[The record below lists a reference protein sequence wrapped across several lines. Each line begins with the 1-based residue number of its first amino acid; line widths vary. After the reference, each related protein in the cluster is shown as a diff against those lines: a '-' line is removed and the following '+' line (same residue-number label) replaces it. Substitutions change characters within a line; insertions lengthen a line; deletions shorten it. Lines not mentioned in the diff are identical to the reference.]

1 MIGAIAG
8 DICGSRFER
17 RSHKSK
23 DFELF
28 ASSCRFTDDTV
39 MSLAVAQALLDCGE
53 AGFGGLG
60 QAAVRRM
67 RQLGRSYP
75 DAGYDGR
82 FTRWLLA
89 KQPHPYGSFGNG
101 SAMRVSACSWAA
113 CSLEEALQLAEQASA
128 VTHNHP
134 EGVKGAQAAAAA
146 LYLARTGAGKD
157 EIRAYLQR
165 NFYLLDFTLDEIREA
180 YRFDSSCQGS
190 VPQALEAFLEA
201 ESFEDVLRLAVS
213 IGGDSDTIAA
223 IAGSVAEAYFGVPDN
238 IRKQAESYLS
248 GELLEIL
255 RRFEAV
261 YPPEKKCGAD
271 GED

>member
-1 MIGAIAG
+1 MIGAIIG

-39 MSLAVAQALLDCGE
+39 MSLAVAQALLDCGK
-53 AGFGGLG
+53 AGYKELEKH
-60 QAAVRRM
+60 AVLQMQR
-67 RQLGRSYP
+67 LGRLYP
-75 DAGYDGR
+75 KAGYGGR
-82 FTRWLLA
+82 FTRWLQA
-89 KQPHPYGSFGNG
+89 ENPHPYGSFGNG
-101 SAMRVSACSWAA
+101 SAMRVSACGWAA
-113 CSLEEALQLAEQASA
+113 CSLEEALQLAGRVSA

-146 LYLARTGAGKD
+146 LYLARTGAGKE
-157 EIRAYLQR
+157 EIRSYLQQ
-165 NFYLLDFTLDEIREA
+165 NFYLLDFTLADIRET

-190 VPQALEAFLEA
+190 VPQALAAFLEA
-201 ESFEDVLRLAVS
+201 ENFEDALRLAVS

-223 IAGSVAEAYFGVPDN
+223 IAGSAAEAYFGAPDAL
-238 IRKQAESYLS
+238 RKQAEGYLS
-248 GELLEIL
+248 GELLDIL

-261 YPPEKKCGAD
+261 YPPEKRAGQR
-271 GED
+271 